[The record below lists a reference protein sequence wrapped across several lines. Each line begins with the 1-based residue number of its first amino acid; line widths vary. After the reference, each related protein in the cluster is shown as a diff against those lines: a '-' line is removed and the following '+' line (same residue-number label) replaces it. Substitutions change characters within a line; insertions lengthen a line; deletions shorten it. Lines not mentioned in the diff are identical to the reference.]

1 MGQFFTKN
9 EDPWHQILNDLEVTN
24 SVDNFLRSISNKA
37 KETKKELL
45 LLLMRLMKVKVKGY
59 GKLFSKLY
67 QPYKEVF

>member
-37 KETKKELL
+37 KETKKRAFIIIDALNEGEGK
-45 LLLMRLMKVKVKGY
+45 RLWGNYFKA
-59 GKLFSKLY
+59 LSTI
-67 QPYKEVF
+67 